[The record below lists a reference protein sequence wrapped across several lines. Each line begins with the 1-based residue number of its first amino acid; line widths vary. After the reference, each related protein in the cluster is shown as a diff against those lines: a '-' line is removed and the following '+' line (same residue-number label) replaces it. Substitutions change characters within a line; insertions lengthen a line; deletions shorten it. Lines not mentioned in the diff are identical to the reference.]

1 MIKKILPAI
10 LLLACVSFADIH
22 AKGGIRFSYGL
33 EWSYAGTFLRNWQY
47 NYICS
52 EGYRII
58 EGDSKWR
65 YFSNGGIM
73 ANAGADIGSKVNLSI
88 YSGLTGVYFKRW
100 MIPVELR
107 ARFCPAGLHKTG
119 LICFA
124 GAGAMFPTSVR
135 RETCLGASAGAGY
148 RRSVFRD
155 ISIDFLM
162 SLRIVTDHDQI
173 IDPDS
178 GSYVPT
184 TDITKNAAK
193 YAAFQISA
201 AINF

>member
-124 GAGAMFPTSVR
+124 G
-135 RETCLGASAGAGY
+135 
-148 RRSVFRD
+148 D